1 MPLAFSRAG
10 WKGLRKLPVEGH
22 RQARGGRGAGF
33 GGKEESE
40 GRWITEGGRDMPILM
55 RAAIQMT
62 PEILAFIKTGRF
74 IPQGP
79 VSKKLKVKVR
89 GEVSSPIPFP
99 LILFIPRG

>member
-1 MPLAFSRAG
+1 MRGTGKP
-10 WKGLRKLPVEGH
+10 
-22 RQARGGRGAGF
+22 RGGRGAGS

-74 IPQGP
+74 ILQGP
-79 VSKKLKVKVR
+79 ISKKLKVKVR
-89 GEVSSPIPFP
+89 GEVPPLLLSPLSCLSPGGKNGLDP
-99 LILFIPRG
+99 KTYPNKKPKN